1 VEFNGR
7 RGKNVK
13 PAPFKYHDPHSVEEL
28 IGLMGS
34 LENAKL
40 LAGGQS
46 LGPMLNFRYLMPD
59 HLIDLNRIKDMPD
72 IRIDGSCIQVGAM
85 VRQRALEKHGA
96 LKKLCPILNEALLQ
110 VGHFQTRNRGT
121 IGGSLSH
128 LDPAAEQPGIMALYD
143 AVLEVAGPS
152 GRRQVPIAEWGMG
165 YMTPNL
171 ESNEA
176 LIGLSWNAWEGPHGY
191 AFLEFA
197 RRRGDFAI
205 AGVACLVA
213 LDKAGAVTRSSISL
227 IGISTAPVRLTA
239 AEQLLKGTA
248 INDQALD
255 AAAAEVAK
263 IEANGDLFASSS
275 YRQHIAGVLLKRA
288 LKLAGER
295 ARAASENA

>member
-1 VEFNGR
+1 M
-7 RGKNVK
+7 K
-13 PAPFKYHDPHSVEEL
+13 PAPFKYHDPHSVDEL
-28 IGLMGS
+28 IGLIGS

-59 HLIDLNRIKDMPD
+59 HLVDLNRIKDMSD
-72 IRIDGSCIQVGAM
+72 IRIEGSHIHVGAM
-85 VRQRALEKHGA
+85 VRQRALEKHEG
-96 LKKLCPILNEALLQ
+96 LKVLCPILNEALLQ

-152 GRRQVPIAEWGMG
+152 GRRQVPIADWGLG

-171 ESNEA
+171 EPNEV
-176 LIGLSWNAWEGPHGY
+176 LLGLTWDAWEGPQGY

-205 AGVACLVA
+205 AGVACLMA
-213 LDKAGAVTRSSISL
+213 LDSTGAVARSSISL

-239 AEQLLKGTA
+239 AEQLLKGSP
-248 INDQALD
+248 LD
-255 AAAAEVAK
+255 AKVIADAGAEAAKV
-263 IEANGDLFASSS
+263 EANGDLFASSS
-275 YRQHIAGVLLKRA
+275 YRQHIVGILLKRA

-295 ARAASENA
+295 ARAASQNR

>member
-1 VEFNGR
+1 M
-7 RGKNVK
+7 K
-13 PAPFKYHDPHSVEEL
+13 PAPFKYHDPHSVDEL
-28 IGLMGS
+28 IGLIGS
-34 LENAKL
+34 LENTKL

-59 HLIDLNRIKDMPD
+59 HLVDLNRIKDMSD
-72 IRIDGSCIQVGAM
+72 IRIEGSRIHVGAM
-85 VRQRALEKHGA
+85 VRQRVLEKHEG
-96 LKKLCPILNEALLQ
+96 LKALCPILNEALLQ

-152 GRRQVPIAEWGMG
+152 RRRQVPIADWGMG

-171 ESNEA
+171 ESNEV
-176 LIGLSWNAWEGPHGY
+176 LLGLTWNAWEGPHGY
-191 AFLEFA
+191 AFLELA

-213 LDKAGAVTRSSISL
+213 LDQSGAVARSSISL

-239 AEQLLKGTA
+239 AEQLLKGSP
-248 INDQALD
+248 IDDQTI
-255 AAAAEVAK
+255 AAAMAEVTK
-263 IEANGDLFASSS
+263 IETNGDLFASSS

-295 ARAASENA
+295 ARAASQNR

>member
-1 VEFNGR
+1 M
-7 RGKNVK
+7 K
-13 PAPFKYHDPHSVEEL
+13 PAPFKYHDPHSVDDL

-34 LENAKL
+34 LDNAKL

-59 HLIDLNRIKDMPD
+59 HLIDLNRVKDISD
-72 IRIDGSCIQVGAM
+72 IRIDGSRIHVGAM
-85 VRQRALEKHGA
+85 VRQRALEKHEG
-96 LKKLCPILNEALLQ
+96 LKKVCPIVNEALLQ

-143 AVLEVAGPS
+143 AVLEVAGPG
-152 GRRQVPIAEWGMG
+152 GRRQVPISEWGKG

-171 ESNEA
+171 EPNEA
-176 LIGLSWNAWEGPHGY
+176 LLGLAWDAWEGPHGY

-197 RRRGDFAI
+197 RRHGDFAI

-213 LDKAGAVTRSSISL
+213 LDPPGKITRVSISL
-227 IGISTAPVRLTA
+227 IGISTAPVRLA
-239 AEQLLKGTA
+239 ATEQLLIGA
-248 INDQALD
+248 ELD
-255 AAAAEVAK
+255 DHSIAAAAAEVAT
-263 IEANGDLFASSS
+263 IGANGDLFASSS
-275 YRQHIAGVLLKRA
+275 YRQHIAGVLLKKV

-295 ARAASENA
+295 ARAASAKA

>member
-1 VEFNGR
+1 M
-7 RGKNVK
+7 K
-13 PAPFKYHDPHSVEEL
+13 PAPFKYHDPHSVDEL
-28 IGLMGS
+28 IGLIGS

-59 HLIDLNRIKDMPD
+59 HLVDLNRIKGMSD
-72 IRIDGSCIQVGAM
+72 IRIEGSHIHLGAM
-85 VRQRALEKHGA
+85 VRQRALEKHEG
-96 LKKLCPILNEALLQ
+96 LKILCPILNEALLQ

-128 LDPAAEQPGIMALYD
+128 LDPAAELPGIMALYD

-152 GRRQVPIAEWGMG
+152 GRRQVPIADWGMG

-171 ESNEA
+171 EPNEV
-176 LIGLSWNAWEGPHGY
+176 LLGLTWDAWEGPHGY

-213 LDKAGAVTRSSISL
+213 LDSTGAVARSSISL

-239 AEQLLKGTA
+239 AEQLLKGSP
-248 INDQALD
+248 LD
-255 AAAAEVAK
+255 AKVIADVGAKAAK

-275 YRQHIAGVLLKRA
+275 YRQNIVGILLKRA

-295 ARAASENA
+295 ARAASQNR

>member
-1 VEFNGR
+1 M
-7 RGKNVK
+7 K
-13 PAPFKYHDPHSVEEL
+13 PAPFKYHDPHSIDDL
-28 IGLMGS
+28 TGLMGS
-34 LENAKL
+34 LDNAKL

-59 HLIDLNRIKDMPD
+59 HLIDLNRINGISDV
-72 IRIDGSCIQVGAM
+72 RIEGLGIHVGAM
-85 VRQRALEKHGA
+85 VRQRALEKHDG
-96 LKKLCPILNEALLQ
+96 LKRLCPILNEALLQ

-143 AVLEVAGPS
+143 AVLEAVGPA
-152 GRRQVPIAEWGMG
+152 GRRQVPIADWAMG

-171 ESNEA
+171 EPNEA

-205 AGVACLVA
+205 AGVGCLLA
-213 LDKAGAVTRSSISL
+213 LDNAGAVERLAISL
-227 IGISTAPVRLTA
+227 IGISTAPVRLAA
-239 AEQLLKGTA
+239 AEKLLKGSVLDDRA
-248 INDQALD
+248 IE
-255 AAAAEVAK
+255 AASAEVGK
-263 IEANGDLFASSS
+263 IEANGDLLASGE

-288 LKLAGER
+288 LRLAGER
-295 ARAASENA
+295 ARTARQTA